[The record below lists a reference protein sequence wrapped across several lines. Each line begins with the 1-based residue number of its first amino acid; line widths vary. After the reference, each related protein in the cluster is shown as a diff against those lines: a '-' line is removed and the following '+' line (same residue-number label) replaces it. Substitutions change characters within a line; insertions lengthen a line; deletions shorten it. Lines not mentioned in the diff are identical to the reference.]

1 MSSPGPLE
9 DQSVWHDLLENEQFE
24 IRSAMRVRRVARGE
38 TLIEQGSPSQT
49 LFIVDF
55 GLFEV
60 RNADN
65 TQIIAEIGK
74 GQLIGEMGF
83 FSGES
88 RNASVVAA
96 RDSEVLEIDRSEFD
110 KLAARFP
117 EVQRA
122 ISRSLAKRL
131 TRLAEIVHNS
141 VDSRQRNPMRVVA
154 VIRAGS
160 GEMPRDFVEKLR
172 GTITSRDRSRFLTSS
187 DAETQFGCQHV
198 DRYAIANWLA
208 DIERNH
214 DLVICVADRALT
226 DWTQTA
232 LRSADQLLMVAD
244 GSPDELNR
252 VESFAFEIF
261 PSSRRRLVRLHA
273 RRTGVA
279 KSTAPWLWFRDVFM
293 VHHVATEDEKDFDS
307 LVRFLAGEAIGFVAG
322 GGGAFGLAHVGVFKA
337 FRESGITFDIHGGS
351 SIGSAMAAAFS
362 QLMEP
367 DEIEAGI
374 HEMLVRRRALKRLTL
389 PLYGLLDHT
398 VLDDALQQ
406 GYGSATIEDGWKP
419 YFAVA
424 TDLSTYA
431 MRVIR
436 TGPTWQA
443 VRASCAIPGVLPPF
457 IDDEGHMLVDGGVV
471 DNVPIAVMNSL
482 KTGPNV
488 VVDLRPLNHRIYNFS
503 YQSIPGRWE
512 LLARMINPLLR
523 QKLPRCPGP
532 ASVIQQSMFC
542 DIRDKPNPANS
553 QDLVLR
559 PPAFPGSSLMNWD
572 RHRDVLASAYQWGL
586 WTVERLRAQGD
597 PAFAAMER
605 LSRAP

>member
-9 DQSVWHDLLENEQFE
+9 DQGFWYDLREKERLE
-24 IRSAMRVRRVARGE
+24 IRNAMRLRRVARGE
-38 TLIEQGSPSQT
+38 MLIAQGSPSHT

-60 RNADN
+60 RNEDN
-65 TQIIAEIGK
+65 SQIVAEIGK
-74 GQLIGEMGF
+74 DQLIGEMGF
-83 FSGES
+83 FSGEP
-88 RNASVVAA
+88 RNASVIAV

-110 KLAARFP
+110 KLVRRFP

-131 TRLAEIVHNS
+131 ARLAEIVRNS
-141 VDSRQRNPMRVVA
+141 ADSRKRSPMRVA
-154 VIRAGS
+154 AIIRAGC
-160 GEMPRDFVEKLR
+160 GEMPEAFVETLR
-172 GTITSRDRSRFLTSS
+172 GTTTSRNRSCFLTSS
-187 DAETQFGCQHV
+187 DAETQFGRRRV

-214 DLVICVADRALT
+214 DLVICVADGTLT

-244 GSPDELNR
+244 GSPGELNR

-261 PSSRRRLVRLHA
+261 PPPRRRLVMLHA
-273 RRTGVA
+273 RRTGVVT
-279 KSTAPWLWFRDVFM
+279 STASWLRFRDIFM
-293 VHHVATEDEKDFDS
+293 VHHVAAEDEQDFES
-307 LVRFLAGEAIGFVAG
+307 LERFLAGQAIGFVAG

-351 SIGSAMAAAFS
+351 SVGAAMAAAFS
-362 QLMEP
+362 QLMKP
-367 DEIEAGI
+367 DDIEAAI
-374 HEMLVRRRALKRLTL
+374 HEMLVRRRALKRLTF
-389 PLYGLLDHT
+389 PRYGLLDHT

-406 GYGSATIEDGWKP
+406 TYGSATIEDGWKP

-424 TDLSTYA
+424 TDLSTYT

-436 TGPTWQA
+436 SGPTWQA

-488 VVDLRPLNHRIYNFS
+488 VVDLRPLNHIIYNFS
-503 YQSIPGRWE
+503 YQSIPGRLE
-512 LLARMINPLLR
+512 LIARMINPLLR
-523 QKLPRCPGP
+523 QKLPHCPGP
-532 ASVIQQSMFC
+532 ASVIQQSMFH
-542 DIRDKPNPANS
+542 DIRGKPNSANS
-553 QDLVLR
+553 QDLVLH

-572 RHRDVLASAYQWGL
+572 RHHDVLTSAYQWGL
-586 WTVERLRAQGD
+586 ETVERLRIHGD

-605 LSRAP
+605 LSRGG